1 VTLRRHSK
9 SLEINHS
16 KGRTLLH
23 RSYRLFYISSE
34 IQRYIGRK
42 SLFFTPHVHSTSPLG
57 NPCRPIDV
65 KSRMMVLP
73 DGDKGWE

>member
-42 SLFFTPHVHSTSPLG
+42 SLFFYTPRTFDV
-57 NPCRPIDV
+57 PIRE
-65 KSRMMVLP
+65 SLSAYWR
-73 DGDKGWE
+73 